1 MAILECV
8 AFMLIRDGQVLAEK
22 RKTSKKV
29 APGAM
34 AIPGGHLEPDE
45 TIEQA
50 LHRELTEELAVKARQ
65 AEFVC
70 TLLHRDGEIRRL
82 HYFAV
87 ASWSGEIS
95 NNEAEHLAWIPLGDP
110 SQLDLEVDRV
120 AVAEYLR
127 VIASWR

>member
-1 MAILECV
+1 MGMLECV
-8 AFMLIRDGQVLAEK
+8 AFMLIRDGHVLAEK

-50 LHRELTEELAVKARQ
+50 LHRELAEELTVKAKDTK
-65 AEFVC
+65 FVC
-70 TLLHRDGEIRRL
+70 TLLYRDGEIRRL

-87 ASWSGEIS
+87 ASWSGEVS
-95 NNEAEHLAWIPLGDP
+95 NNEAERLAWIPLDRAF
-110 SQLDLEVDRV
+110 QLDLEVDRV

-127 VIASWR
+127 VIASWQ